1 LDPQTG
7 RAGFAAGLF
16 VVVTSLMMLPFQDWD
31 SAAFIVTVLTLG
43 VGLTFLGIVIFAVRR
58 SLK

>member
-1 LDPQTG
+1 MDPQTG

-31 SAAFIVTVLTLG
+31 SAPFIITVLTLT
-43 VGLTFLGIVIFAVRR
+43 VGLVFLGAIIVAVRR

>member
-1 LDPQTG
+1 MDPQTG

-16 VVVTSLMMLPFQDWD
+16 IVVTSLMMLPFQETD
-31 SAAFIVTVLTLG
+31 SAPFIVTVITLCAGLAFLG
-43 VGLTFLGIVIFAVRR
+43 VVIIAVRR

>member
-1 LDPQTG
+1 MDPQTG

-31 SAAFIVTVLTLG
+31 SAPFIITVLTLT
-43 VGLTFLGIVIFAVRR
+43 VGLVFLGAIIVAVRR
-58 SLK
+58 

>member
-1 LDPQTG
+1 MDPQTG

-31 SAAFIVTVLTLG
+31 SASFIITVLTLG
-43 VGLTFLGIVIFAVRR
+43 VGLVFLGVIIIAVRR

>member
-1 LDPQTG
+1 MNPQTG

-16 VVVTSLMMLPFQDWD
+16 IVVTSLMMLPFQEWD
-31 SAAFIVTVLTLG
+31 SAPFIITVMTLS
-43 VGLTFLGIVIFAVRR
+43 VGLFFLAVIIFAVRR